1 MSTPGPSLHA
11 SILSRL
17 KNISRERR
25 EDMQFTLARYTCER
39 LLYRLSRSQHADSF
53 VLKGAALF
61 ATWVDS
67 RYRATRDIDFL
78 VFIEAT
84 EQRIADAFRD
94 IFAVTVEP
102 DDGLLFDA
110 DSIEV
115 SRIREEFE
123 YGGLH
128 LDSVARLGTTRIPV
142 KVDSGFVDVITPA
155 AVALTYPSMLGFP
168 AATLRGYPKETVAA
182 EKLEA
187 IVRIGMT
194 NSRLKDYFDLH
205 LLARGFDFDAT
216 TLGKA
221 IKATFERRGTAIPN
235 GTPSG
240 LKAAFG
246 NDAENINR
254 WKGFYAKSGIDE
266 IVPLPE
272 VVAMVDGFAS
282 PIFARLAAGDALTAK
297 WHCASARW
305 G

>member
-1 MSTPGPSLHA
+1 MSTPWPSLHA

-110 DSIEV
+110 DSIKV

-128 LDSVARLGTTRIPV
+128 LDAVARLGTTRIPV
-142 KVDSGFVDVITPA
+142 KVDSGFGDVITPA

-194 NSRLKDYFDLH
+194 NSRLWDIWSHSDEDVESWHYCS
-205 LLARGFDFDAT
+205 
-216 TLGKA
+216 KA
-221 IKATFERRGTAIPN
+221 GMLDCYLFHRPPN
-235 GTPSG
+235 N
-240 LKAAFG
+240 G
-246 NDAENINR
+246 NDCACNPT
-254 WKGFYAKSGIDE
+254 SH
-266 IVPLPE
+266 P
-272 VVAMVDGFAS
+272 
-282 PIFARLAAGDALTAK
+282 
-297 WHCASARW
+297 HCTTPPNQQSCNCD
-305 G
+305 